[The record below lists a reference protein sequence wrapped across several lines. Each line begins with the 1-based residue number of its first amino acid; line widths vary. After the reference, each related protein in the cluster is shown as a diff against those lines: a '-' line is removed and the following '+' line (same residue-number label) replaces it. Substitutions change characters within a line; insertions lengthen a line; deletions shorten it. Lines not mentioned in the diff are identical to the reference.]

1 MYFLVLFQKIKTDSH
16 LELSTPTLENVSWL
30 LFLWPFHVLFHTFA
44 EDYKQSSWHCT
55 QKYFQWQPTAE
66 KKKKFISFDKKY
78 TEKAKELQ
86 PILIVISS
94 SSNRWIKQITGLS
107 VCSFGVFSKQIIHS
121 CGRGDFV
128 RETFSD
134 GCLYINLLSSLSDVT
149 HSRCSWVN
157 YMFTCWKLTLTSSES
172 TTSQINLLM
181 HLFYLVDTESKVYF
195 TSTLSK
201 SYTTIFK

>member
-1 MYFLVLFQKIKTDSH
+1 MYFLVLFQKIKIDSH

-66 KKKKFISFDKKY
+66 EKKKFISFDKKY
-78 TEKAKELQ
+78 TEKTKELQ

-94 SSNRWIKQITGLS
+94 SSSNRWIKTGDNWTFS
-107 VCSFGVFSKQIIHS
+107 DWVCSFGVFSKIDYTFLW
-121 CGRGDFV
+121 GDV

-157 YMFTCWKLTLTSSES
+157 YMFTCWELTLTSSES

-181 HLFYLVDTESKVYF
+181 YLLYLVDTESKVYF
-195 TSTLSK
+195 TS
-201 SYTTIFK
+201 I

>member
-55 QKYFQWQPTAE
+55 QKCFQWQPTAE

-94 SSNRWIKQITGLS
+94 SSNRWIKTDNWTFS
-107 VCSFGVFSKQIIHS
+107 DWVCGFEVFSKHRLYILV
-121 CGRGDFV
+121 GGGDV

-134 GCLYINLLSSLSDVT
+134 RCLYINLLSSLSDVT

-157 YMFTCWKLTLTSSES
+157 YMFTCWELTLTSSES

-181 HLFYLVDTESKVYF
+181 HLFYLVDTKSKVYF
-195 TSTLSK
+195 TST
-201 SYTTIFK
+201 